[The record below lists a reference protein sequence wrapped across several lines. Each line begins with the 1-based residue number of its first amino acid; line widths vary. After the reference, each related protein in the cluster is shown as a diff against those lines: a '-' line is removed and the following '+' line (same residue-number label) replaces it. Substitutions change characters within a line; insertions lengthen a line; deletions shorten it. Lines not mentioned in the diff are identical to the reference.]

1 MTKKLLRV
9 MCAGVVGLGL
19 GLSSGTIPL
28 AAAQTTAAPEAKAPA
43 EKSTKKKPSD
53 RTVRVIMGYAFAA
66 LPDSVPKRNGEVV
79 QLEREKQPEKFMI
92 PIEDARRIIRH
103 ASLSARADL
112 CGLKDLERKHYGNMM
127 KHEQRVK
134 KWTSYQ
140 VLFIDLLHT
149 TTGLVMTGSVQTGD
163 DAKKA
168 DDASKDV
175 RSEYVCSPQERERIK
190 AAVEADIKALASG
203 Q

>member
-1 MTKKLLRV
+1 MTKKLLRLI
-9 MCAGVVGLGL
+9 CAGALGLGL
-19 GLSSGTIPL
+19 GLSSGAIPL
-28 AAAQTTAAPEAKAPA
+28 AAAQTAAAPEAKPQA
-43 EKSTKKKPSD
+43 EQSSKKKPSD

-66 LPDSVPKRNGEVV
+66 LPDSVPKRSGEIV

-92 PIEDARRIIRH
+92 PIEDARRIIRR

-127 KHEQRVK
+127 KHERAEK

-140 VLFIDLLHT
+140 FIFIDLLHA
-149 TTGLVMTGSVQTGD
+149 TTGLVMTGTVQAGD
-163 DAKKA
+163 EAKKP
-168 DDASKDV
+168 DDESKDA
-175 RSEYVCSPQERERIK
+175 RKDYVCSPQERERIK